1 MQNCFE
7 FVSILFSTVE
17 TFSMVEKSV
26 EFHPNL
32 VGLAK
37 MTQTSNVPVR
47 SKRLDR
53 DTWLAGALDFLAQTG
68 GRLRIAELVEH
79 LGVSKG
85 SFYWHFRDREDFVRS
100 VLDYWAR
107 QFTSIVPETIDNI
120 EAGPEQRLLALMEM
134 VVFKRLSRYDVAMHA
149 LATEEPLVA
158 EIVQQVHKFRFNY
171 VNKLFQEMGF
181 ADDEAAM
188 RAETFVG
195 FHSLV
200 PNLVTDRSVKEIKD
214 MIERRHAFFVKP

>member
-1 MQNCFE
+1 M
-7 FVSILFSTVE
+7 SST
-17 TFSMVEKSV
+17 
-26 EFHPNL
+26 PNL
-32 VGLAK
+32 LGLAK
-37 MTQTSNVPVR
+37 MTTAF
-47 SKRLDR
+47 SKSAKPQRLDR
-53 DTWLAGALDFLAQTG
+53 ETWLAGALDFLAKTG

-107 QFTSIVPETIDNI
+107 QFTNIVPETIDRMKV
-120 EAGPEQRLLALMEM
+120 GPEQRLLALMEM
-134 VVFKRLSRYDVAMHA
+134 VVLQQLSRYDVAMHA

-158 EIVQQVHKFRFNY
+158 EIVQQVHKFRFDY
-171 VNKLFQEMGF
+171 VNKLFREMGF

-200 PNLVTDRSVKEIKD
+200 PNFVTDRSVKEIKD

>member
-1 MQNCFE
+1 
-7 FVSILFSTVE
+7 
-17 TFSMVEKSV
+17 
-26 EFHPNL
+26 
-32 VGLAK
+32 
-37 MTQTSNVPVR
+37 MTQTSTLPTR

-53 DTWLAGALDFLAQTG
+53 DTWLTEALDFLAKTG

-107 QFTSIVPETIDNI
+107 QFTNIVPETIDRMK
-120 EAGPEQRLLALMEM
+120 AGPEQRLLALMEM
-134 VVFKRLSRYDVAMHA
+134 VVLQQLSRYDVAMHA

-158 EIVQQVHKFRFNY
+158 EIVQQVHKFRFDY

-181 ADDEAAM
+181 ADDEATM

-200 PNLVTDRSVKEIKD
+200 PNFVTDRSVKETKDIIK
-214 MIERRHAFFVKP
+214 RRHAFFVKR